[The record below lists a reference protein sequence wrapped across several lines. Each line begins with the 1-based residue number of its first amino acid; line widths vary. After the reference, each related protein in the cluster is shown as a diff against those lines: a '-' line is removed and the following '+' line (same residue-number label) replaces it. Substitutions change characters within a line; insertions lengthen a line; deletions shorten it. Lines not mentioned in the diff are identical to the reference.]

1 MQQFIATEDFQII
14 KGVFAKLIS
23 LNLSVN
29 HLVSKMIRF
38 SYEFDKAPIKI
49 VIDKAIKRMLDDT
62 DFKDLNIVRVLWLTL
77 DKIEND

>member
-1 MQQFIATEDFQII
+1 MV
-14 KGVFAKLIS
+14 KGVFTRLLS

-38 SYEFDKAPIKI
+38 SYEFDIAPIKI
-49 VIDKAIKRMLDDT
+49 VIYKAIYKMLEDPS
-62 DFKDLNIVRVLWLTL
+62 FKDLNCVRVLWLTI